1 MVDFSGNRLSGS
13 IPREFGRLANLQEL
27 HLASNLL
34 TGTIPQE
41 LSNCTKLME
50 LGLSGNSISG
60 GIPPRIISLEK
71 LEVVS
76 LQKNKLNGAIPD
88 SFSSSQN
95 LRELQLSSNML
106 EGHIPCSLSK
116 LKSFSSVLNVSHNK
130 LSGQIP
136 ACLGSLDMLEVL
148 DLSSNHFSGVIPAR
162 LNNMKT
168 LDFFNIS
175 FNELHGKIPVSWE
188 RIAAKHPG
196 SYIGNPGLCVT
207 NDARCGS
214 RGRHMSRREVAIVV
228 TIVLLTA
235 ALLCAIVVT
244 FTVKVIRYKYERD
257 RDESL
262 LREEGSRSE
271 SLPSDLKFEDVIRA
285 TESCNEVYMIGRG
298 RHGKVYWTESTH
310 SKKKW
315 AVKKVNLSESDFGHE
330 MRILNMVKHRNA
342 VRMGGYC
349 IANGHCFIVTEYMP
363 GGTLFDALHKEQ
375 SYVVLDWE
383 DRFRIALG
391 IAECLSYL
399 HHDCV
404 PQIIHRDVKSDN
416 VLLDSELEPKVADFG
431 MAKLADDHN
440 PDEPSS
446 TVSKIVGTLGYMAP
460 GKC

>member
-1 MVDFSGNRLSGS
+1 
-13 IPREFGRLANLQEL
+13 
-27 HLASNLL
+27 
-34 TGTIPQE
+34 
-41 LSNCTKLME
+41 
-50 LGLSGNSISG
+50 
-60 GIPPRIISLEK
+60 
-71 LEVVS
+71 
-76 LQKNKLNGAIPD
+76 
-88 SFSSSQN
+88 
-95 LRELQLSSNML
+95 ML